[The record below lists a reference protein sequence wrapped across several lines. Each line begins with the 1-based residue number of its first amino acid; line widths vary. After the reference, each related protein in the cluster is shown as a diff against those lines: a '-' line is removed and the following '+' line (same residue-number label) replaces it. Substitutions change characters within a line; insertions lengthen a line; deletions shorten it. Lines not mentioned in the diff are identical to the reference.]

1 MKFEGNAAAAADRST
16 SVPQI
21 SPTDHFERTE
31 LSTEPQSSGDES
43 RQRIAPAHRVA
54 EYLSQAP
61 AKSLA
66 TLGRSAQL
74 TGAVVRYAVIDTV
87 RMRMPV
93 QELVDQMWSLLK
105 VTALPALLMAI
116 PIGAEVS
123 VQVGGIMNQVGANSL
138 AGAASGLGVVGQ
150 GAPMAAGLLMSG
162 AAASAIASD
171 LGARAIR
178 EEIDAM
184 RVMGVDP
191 VERLV
196 MPRFLAMIAIAPI
209 LCIIIIFA
217 GVFAGLLIS
226 ANVNNVVPG
235 SFWQSF
241 GAFATPTDLAFSVLK
256 ALLFAAIVVLI
267 ASLRGLEAKGGP
279 KGVANAVNASVVLSV
294 FCIFITNLLVSQLQM
309 MFFPARLA

>member
-1 MKFEGNAAAAADRST
+1 MSTVAVPTIAARAAGYLT
-16 SVPQI
+16 
-21 SPTDHFERTE
+21 TT
-31 LSTEPQSSGDES
+31 
-43 RQRIAPAHRVA
+43 PAR
-54 EYLSQAP
+54 
-61 AKSLA
+61 SLA

-74 TGAVVRYAVIDTV
+74 TGAVLRYAVVDTV
-87 RMRMPV
+87 RLRMPV
-93 QELVDQMWSLLK
+93 QELVDQMWTLLK

-171 LGARAIR
+171 LGARAVR

-256 ALLFAAIVVLI
+256 ALIFAAIVVLI

-294 FCIFITNLLVSQLQM
+294 FCIFVTNLLVSQVQM

>member
-1 MKFEGNAAAAADRST
+1 MTATQAS
-16 SVPQI
+16 
-21 SPTDHFERTE
+21 
-31 LSTEPQSSGDES
+31 
-43 RQRIAPAHRVA
+43 VA
-54 EYLSQAP
+54 EYETPGSEDRFSSEENRKGADNQGRVIADRVITYFRERP
-61 AKSLA
+61 VQSLA

-74 TGAVVRYAVIDTV
+74 MADVVRYSAVDIV
-87 RMRMPV
+87 KLRMPMHEV
-93 QELVDQMWSLLK
+93 VDQTWSLLK
-105 VTALPALLMAI
+105 VTALPALLMAV
-116 PIGAEVS
+116 PIGAEVA
-123 VQVGGIMNQVGANSL
+123 VEVGGIMNQVGANSL

-191 VERLV
+191 IERLV
-196 MPRFLAMIAIAPI
+196 MPRFLAMLLIAPM
-209 LCIIIIFA
+209 LCIIIVAA
-217 GVFAGLLIS
+217 GIAAGLIIS
-226 ANVNNVVPG
+226 ANVNHVVPG

-241 GAFATPTDLAFSVLK
+241 GAFTSPTDLVFSVLK
-256 ALLFAAIVVLI
+256 AFIFAAIVVSI

-294 FCIFITNLLVSQLQM
+294 FCIFISNLLVSQLQM
-309 MFFPARLA
+309 MFFPTRLA

>member
-1 MKFEGNAAAAADRST
+1 MPFATRAADYLVT
-16 SVPQI
+16 
-21 SPTDHFERTE
+21 T
-31 LSTEPQSSGDES
+31 
-43 RQRIAPAHRVA
+43 PAR
-54 EYLSQAP
+54 
-61 AKSLA
+61 SLA

-74 TGAVVRYAVIDTV
+74 AAAVIRYSVVDTV
-87 RMRMPV
+87 RLRMPV
-93 QELVDQMWSLLK
+93 QELVEQMWTLLK

-171 LGARAIR
+171 LGARAVR

-241 GAFATPTDLAFSVLK
+241 GAFATPTDLAFSILK
-256 ALLFAAIVVLI
+256 ALIFAAIVVLI
-267 ASLRGLEAKGGP
+267 AGLRGLEAKGGP

-294 FCIFITNLLVSQLQM
+294 FCIFLTNLLVSQLQM

>member
-1 MKFEGNAAAAADRST
+1 MST
-16 SVPQI
+16 ITLQPAQTPTRHSKDPAPQAGKP
-21 SPTDHFERTE
+21 SASALGFLT
-31 LSTEPQSSGDES
+31 
-43 RQRIAPAHRVA
+43 RIVRYFRETPRR
-54 EYLSQAP
+54 
-61 AKSLA
+61 SLA
-66 TLGRSAQL
+66 TIGRSAQL
-74 TGAVVRYAVIDTV
+74 CAAVLRYTVIDTIRLRLPLEEV
-87 RMRMPV
+87 
-93 QELVDQMWSLLK
+93 LDQMWSLLK

-123 VQVGGIMNQVGANSL
+123 VEVGGIMNQVGANSL

-150 GAPMAAGLLMSG
+150 GAPLAAGLLMSG

-171 LGARAIR
+171 LGARSIR

-191 VERLV
+191 LERLV
-196 MPRFLAMIAIAPI
+196 MPRFLAMIAIAPM
-209 LCIIIIFA
+209 LAIIIVAA
-217 GVFAGLLIS
+217 GVGAGLVIS
-226 ANVNNVVPG
+226 ANVNHVVPG

-241 GAFATPTDLAFSVLK
+241 GAFATPTDLVFSVIK
-256 ALLFAAIVVLI
+256 ALLFAVIVVVI

>member
-1 MKFEGNAAAAADRST
+1 MGTLATTEVPLEHDQRGSANGTFKGGHTGANARPSRTQRAAGYLNKSAPVRSL
-16 SVPQI
+16 
-21 SPTDHFERTE
+21 E
-31 LSTEPQSSGDES
+31 
-43 RQRIAPAHRVA
+43 
-54 EYLSQAP
+54 
-61 AKSLA
+61 
-66 TLGRSAQL
+66 TLGRL
-74 TGAVVRYAVIDTV
+74 VHLVTEVLRYTVVDTIKL
-87 RMRMPV
+87 RLPV
-93 QELVDQMWSLLK
+93 HEIADQMWLLFK

-123 VQVGGIMNQVGANSL
+123 VQVGGIMNQVGASSL

-162 AAASAIASD
+162 AAASAISSD
-171 LGARAIR
+171 LGARSIR

-196 MPRFLAMIAIAPI
+196 MPRFLAMLLISPI
-209 LCIIIIFA
+209 LCIIIIST
-217 GVFAGLLIS
+217 GVAAGLIIS
-226 ANVNNVVPG
+226 VNVADVVPG

-241 GAFATPTDLAFSVLK
+241 GAFTSPTDLAFSVLK
-256 ALLFAAIVVLI
+256 AFLFAAIVVSI

-294 FCIFITNLLVSQLQM
+294 FSIFITNLLVSQLQL
-309 MFFPARLA
+309 MFYPTRLA

>member
-1 MKFEGNAAAAADRST
+1 MTSVREAIAADT
-16 SVPQI
+16 AP
-21 SPTDHFERTE
+21 
-31 LSTEPQSSGDES
+31 SGPVAPADRAAPEK
-43 RQRIAPAHRVA
+43 RQRPRLSIDAVGK
-54 EYLSQAP
+54 YLKETP
-61 AKSLA
+61 IRSLE
-66 TLGRSAQL
+66 TLGRSAEL
-74 TGAVVRYAVIDTV
+74 AANILRHTVSDTIALRLPIEEV
-87 RMRMPV
+87 AT
-93 QELVDQMWSLLK
+93 QMWKLLK
-105 VTALPALLMAI
+105 VTALPALLMAV

-178 EEIDAM
+178 EEIEAI
-184 RVMGVDP
+184 RVMGIDP
-191 VERLV
+191 VQRLV
-196 MPRFLAMIAIAPI
+196 VPRFLAMIAIAPM
-209 LCIIIIFA
+209 LCIVIVAA
-217 GVFAGLLIS
+217 GVAAGLVIS
-226 ANVNNVVPG
+226 ANVNDVVPG

-241 GAFATPTDLAFSVLK
+241 GSFATPTDLAFSVLK
-256 ALLFAAIVVLI
+256 SVIFAALVVLI

-294 FCIFITNLLVSQLQM
+294 FCIFMTNLVVSQVQM

>member
-1 MKFEGNAAAAADRST
+1 MSTVHVPIVSRAAD
-16 SVPQI
+16 
-21 SPTDHFERTE
+21 
-31 LSTEPQSSGDES
+31 
-43 RQRIAPAHRVA
+43 
-54 EYLSQAP
+54 YLVTTP

-74 TGAVVRYAVIDTV
+74 TAAVVRYSVVDTV
-87 RMRMPV
+87 RLRMPV
-93 QELVDQMWSLLK
+93 RELVDQMWSLLK
-105 VTALPALLMAI
+105 VTALPALLMAV

-171 LGARAIR
+171 LGARAVR

-196 MPRFLAMIAIAPI
+196 MPRFLAMIAVAPI

-294 FCIFITNLLVSQLQM
+294 FCIFLTNLLVSQLQM

>member
-1 MKFEGNAAAAADRST
+1 MSITQAPMIAHAVSGPGGPSHDR
-16 SVPQI
+16 
-21 SPTDHFERTE
+21 
-31 LSTEPQSSGDES
+31 LDES
-43 RQRIAPAHRVA
+43 PPVTPSRIQRVVAHLRRAPRD
-54 EYLSQAP
+54 
-61 AKSLA
+61 SLA
-66 TLGRSAQL
+66 TLGRSAHL
-74 TGAVVRYAVIDTV
+74 TAAVVRYTVVDTV
-87 RMRMPV
+87 RLRMPV
-93 QELVDQMWSLLK
+93 YELVDQMWLLLK

-123 VQVGGIMNQVGANSL
+123 VEVGGIMNQVGANSL

-171 LGARAIR
+171 LGARSIR

-191 VERLV
+191 IERLV
-196 MPRFLAMIAIAPI
+196 MPRFVAMIVIAPV
-209 LCIIIIFA
+209 LCIIIIVGA
-217 GVFAGLLIS
+217 GVFAGLVIS

-256 ALLFAAIVVLI
+256 SLVFAAIVVLI

-294 FCIFITNLLVSQLQM
+294 FCIFMTNLLISQLQM

>member
-1 MKFEGNAAAAADRST
+1 MSTVHVPIVSRAAD
-16 SVPQI
+16 
-21 SPTDHFERTE
+21 
-31 LSTEPQSSGDES
+31 
-43 RQRIAPAHRVA
+43 
-54 EYLSQAP
+54 YLVTTP

-74 TGAVVRYAVIDTV
+74 TAAVVRYSVVDTV
-87 RMRMPV
+87 RLRMPV
-93 QELVDQMWSLLK
+93 GELVDQMWSLLK
-105 VTALPALLMAI
+105 VTALPALLMAV

-171 LGARAIR
+171 LGARAVR

-196 MPRFLAMIAIAPI
+196 MPRFLAMIAVAPI
-209 LCIIIIFA
+209 LCILIIFA

>member
-1 MKFEGNAAAAADRST
+1 MSITQAPLIAHALPG
-16 SVPQI
+16 
-21 SPTDHFERTE
+21 
-31 LSTEPQSSGDES
+31 SSGPMPSHRAGSPPSAVLS
-43 RQRIAPAHRVA
+43 RAGRVLAHLRRAP
-54 EYLSQAP
+54 LD
-61 AKSLA
+61 SLA
-66 TLGRSAQL
+66 TLGRSAHL
-74 TGAVVRYAVIDTV
+74 TAAVVRYSVVDTV
-87 RMRMPV
+87 RLRMPV
-93 QELVDQMWSLLK
+93 YELVEQMWLLLK

-196 MPRFLAMIAIAPI
+196 MPRFLAMIAIAPV
-209 LCIIIIFA
+209 LCIIIIAA
-217 GVFAGLLIS
+217 GVFAGLIIS
-226 ANVNNVVPG
+226 ANVNHVVPG

-256 ALLFAAIVVLI
+256 ALVFAAIVVLI

-294 FCIFITNLLVSQLQM
+294 FCIFMTNLLISQLQM

>member
-1 MKFEGNAAAAADRST
+1 MSK
-16 SVPQI
+16 
-21 SPTDHFERTE
+21 
-31 LSTEPQSSGDES
+31 
-43 RQRIAPAHRVA
+43 APAQS
-54 EYLSQAP
+54 LS
-61 AKSLA
+61 
-66 TLGRSAQL
+66 TLGRSVQL
-74 TGAVVRYAVIDTV
+74 TASVVRYSIVDIV
-87 RMRMPV
+87 GMRMPV
-93 QELVDQMWSLLK
+93 KELVDQMWSLLK

-196 MPRFLAMIAIAPI
+196 MPRFLAMIAIAPM
-209 LCIIIIFA
+209 LCIIIVFA

-241 GAFATPTDLAFSVLK
+241 GAFATPTDLAFSVVK
-256 ALLFAAIVVLI
+256 TLLFAAIVVLI
-267 ASLRGLEAKGGP
+267 ASVRGLEAKGGP

-294 FCIFITNLLVSQLQM
+294 FCIFLTNLLVSQLQM